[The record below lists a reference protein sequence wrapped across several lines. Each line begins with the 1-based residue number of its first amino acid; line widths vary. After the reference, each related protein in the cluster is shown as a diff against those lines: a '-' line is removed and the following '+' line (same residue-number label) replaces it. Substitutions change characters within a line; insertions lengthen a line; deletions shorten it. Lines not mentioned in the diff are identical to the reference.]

1 MQNYFWEYEMKNTK
15 TILVLFLLLLFALPR
30 TAFAQ
35 GEFLDLSDIGGAS
48 DSGFLSGDLVA
59 SPQDSGGG
67 DLGSSISDAIFS
79 TGGDLV
85 GDMAGGMVSSA
96 VGGGFLGD
104 MLGDAAG
111 GWVGDLVTD
120 SLGDAFGDSLSGIFN
135 DAISSIPEIRNI
147 QETLEGMASSM
158 QGAIIGPNIPH
169 YRILWM
175 FSGESVINEVK
186 SIFSGNYSNVEA
198 GLENLKQM
206 F

>member
-1 MQNYFWEYEMKNTK
+1 MTMKTTK
-15 TILVLFLLLLFALPR
+15 TVLVLFLLLLFAFPR
-30 TAFAQ
+30 PVFAQ

-79 TGGDLV
+79 TGGDLA
-85 GDMAGGMVSSA
+85 GDMAGDMVSSA

-104 MLGDAAG
+104 MLGDAAS